1 MSPRLESALA
11 SAYNL
16 GSALFHIAGNPA
28 MVEDPSFQDLLE
40 RVRARDEQ
48 AAAELVRRF
57 EPAIRVAVRV
67 RLTDPRLRRQIDSMD
82 ICQSVLANFFVRA
95 ASGQF
100 ELERSEQL
108 VNLLVTMARNRLIN
122 EAAKHRAARRD
133 QRRMQTGEMDEAA
146 LADSEPT
153 PSVVVANRE
162 LLDEARGRLT
172 EEERRIADQRAQ
184 GRSWAE
190 IAAETG
196 EKPDALRMRFTRALD
211 RVAQELGL
219 EE

>member
-1 MSPRLESALA
+1 MSEDA
-11 SAYNL
+11 S
-16 GSALFHIAGNPA
+16 FR
-28 MVEDPSFQDLLE
+28 DLLE

-67 RLTDPRLRRQIDSMD
+67 RLTDPRLRRQFDSMD

-122 EAAKHRAARRD
+122 EVGKHRAARRD
-133 QRRMQTGEMDEAA
+133 QRRVQTGEVDEAA
-146 LADSEPT
+146 FADPEPT

-172 EEERRIADQRAQ
+172 EEERHIADQRAQ
-184 GRSWAE
+184 GRAWAD
-190 IAAETG
+190 IAAQTG
-196 EKPDALRMRFTRALD
+196 EKPDALRMRFTRAMD

>member
-1 MSPRLESALA
+1 
-11 SAYNL
+11 
-16 GSALFHIAGNPA
+16 
-28 MVEDPSFQDLLE
+28 
-40 RVRARDEQ
+40 
-48 AAAELVRRF
+48 
-57 EPAIRVAVRV
+57 
-67 RLTDPRLRRQIDSMD
+67 MD

-122 EAAKHRAARRD
+122 EVGKHRAARRD
-133 QRRMQTGEMDEAA
+133 QRRVQTGEVDEAA
-146 LADSEPT
+146 FADPEPT

-172 EEERRIADQRAQ
+172 EEERHIADQRAQ
-184 GRSWAE
+184 GRAWAD
-190 IAAETG
+190 IAAQTG
-196 EKPDALRMRFTRALD
+196 EKPDALRMRFTRAMD

>member
-1 MSPRLESALA
+1 MAEDA
-11 SAYNL
+11 S
-16 GSALFHIAGNPA
+16 FR
-28 MVEDPSFQDLLE
+28 DLLE

-67 RLTDPRLRRQIDSMD
+67 RLTDPRLRRQFDSMD

-133 QRRMQTGEMDEAA
+133 QRRVQAGEVDQAA

-162 LLDEARGRLT
+162 LLDEARNRLT
-172 EEERRIADQRAQ
+172 EEERRIADQRAL
-184 GRSWAE
+184 GRAWAD
-190 IAAETG
+190 IAAETR
-196 EKPDALRMRFTRALD
+196 EKPDALRMRFARALD
-211 RVAQELGL
+211 RIAQELGL